1 MSNFSCDFIAEFIRN
16 IFDVP
21 KYYVFKSNSDYYDV
35 DNLYS
40 VVNDINIFIIGN
52 SEFKPNCKINDIVR
66 VCDGTI
72 YYDILIP
79 LDDYNILILNDTI
92 KTLGGVIY
100 EKTTLQY

>member
-1 MSNFSCDFIAEFIRN
+1 MNNSCYDIAEFIRN
-16 IFDVP
+16 IFDIP
-21 KYYVFKSNSDYYDV
+21 KYYVFESNSSYYDV

-40 VVNDINIFIIGN
+40 IVNDINIFIIGN
-52 SEFKPNCKINDIVR
+52 SEFNPKFKINDIVR
-66 VCDGTI
+66 ICDGSI

-79 LDDYNILILNDTI
+79 LDDYNMLILNDTI

>member
-1 MSNFSCDFIAEFIRN
+1 MNNSCYDIAEFFRN

-21 KYYVFKSNSDYYDV
+21 KYYVFEGNSGYYDV

-40 VVNDINIFIIGN
+40 IINDINIFIIGN

-66 VCDGTI
+66 ICDGSI

-79 LDDYNILILNDTI
+79 LDDYNILILNDVI

>member
-1 MSNFSCDFIAEFIRN
+1 MNNSCYDIAEFIRN

-40 VVNDINIFIIGN
+40 IVNDINIFIIGN
-52 SEFKPNCKINDIVR
+52 SEFNPKCKINDIVR
-66 VCDGTI
+66 ICDGTI

-100 EKTTLQY
+100 EKTTLQH

>member
-1 MSNFSCDFIAEFIRN
+1 MSNNSCYDIAEFIRN

-21 KYYVFKSNSDYYDV
+21 KYYIFKGNSDYYDV

-40 VVNDINIFIIGN
+40 IVNNVNIFIIGN

-66 VCDGTI
+66 VCDGIT

-79 LDDYNILILNDTI
+79 LDDYNMLILNDTI
-92 KTLGGVIY
+92 KTLGGVLY
-100 EKTTLQY
+100 EKTTL